1 MPPDFMADDGYA
13 RERAAMVR
21 EQLMA
26 RGISDER
33 VLDAMGRIPRHRFV
47 PPALAHTAYE
57 DHPIPIGEGQ
67 TISQPYMV
75 AAMTELLEL
84 RPEDKVLEI
93 GTGSGYQT
101 AVLAAIAREVYSI
114 ERHPELTRNARWLL
128 DGLGLTNVHLRTGDG
143 SQGWPEHA
151 PFDAIL
157 VTAGGPSIPRPLTE
171 QLAPGGRMV
180 CPVGERTLQR
190 LAIVTHTPE
199 GLRTD
204 WGMRCIFVPLVGAA
218 GWRAEQ

>member
-1 MPPDFMADDGYA
+1 MNPDPTAANGYD

-21 EQLMA
+21 EQLRA
-26 RGISDER
+26 RGIADKR

-47 PPALAHTAYE
+47 PPAMADTAYE

-114 ERHPELTRNARWLL
+114 ERHPELTAKAREVLNAI
-128 DGLGLTNVHLRTGDG
+128 GLKNIHLRTGDG

-157 VTAGGPSIPRPLTE
+157 VTAGGPSIPQPLTA
-171 QLAPGGRMV
+171 QLAPGGRLV
-180 CPVGERTLQR
+180 CPVGDRNLQR
-190 LAIVTHTPE
+190 LAIVTNTPKGPRVE
-199 GLRTD
+199 
-204 WGMRCIFVPLVGAA
+204 WGMRCIFVPLIGAA
-218 GWRAEQ
+218 GWRAER